1 MFDQTPFHVRPHRF
15 NEARDKSLPVANMI
29 NRAGVVVLPVVSS
42 LTAAVLE
49 LGSRFDS
56 KGFSPLVDALST
68 QVWPIC
74 GYTYVVM
81 RKTATRTTCLVLI
94 LSPRFNLVYSVW
106 QRVVEKERR
115 LEK

>member
-1 MFDQTPFHVRPHRF
+1 MPRPNSPFEKNSVAFLVFDIAAFHFTYVRVCVRACRF

-29 NRAGVVVLPVVSS
+29 NKAGVVVAPVVSAV
-42 LTAAVLE
+42 TAAVLE

-56 KGFSPLVDALST
+56 KGFAPLVDAVST

-81 RKTATRTTCLVLI
+81 RRTVTRTTCQV
-94 LSPRFNLVYSVW
+94 
-106 QRVVEKERR
+106 
-115 LEK
+115 